1 MRTCRSAS
9 SGRGHKALTE
19 CVAKAPHAV
28 QLRREGLTVQA
39 LFEAALSEEEKP
51 NRCHQMVECRP
62 VLRRRRQA
70 VTSSPPATT
79 ARNVTTQSSGS
90 SQRRRDVAA
99 WSLQLRTG
107 PHESLRSTHSG
118 VIRSPA

>member
-51 NRCHQMVECRP
+51 NRCHQMV
-62 VLRRRRQA
+62 A
-70 VTSSPPATT
+70 VSACPPSSPSSSPPAGP
-79 ARNVTTQSSGS
+79 AKNVTTQSSGS
-90 SQRRRDVAA
+90 PPSHIALRRAGEKRRAVGDGSDHVQDQAA
-99 WSLQLRTG
+99 DPR
-107 PHESLRSTHSG
+107 
-118 VIRSPA
+118 AD